1 MPRVRHAS
9 VVQRPWSLD
18 LGLSKLHFKAA
29 QMKLLW
35 TSTAPLTKLWRKSSI
50 GLRFVPWIWSL
61 DLGPPRWHRKAA
73 QRNLT

>member
-1 MPRVRHAS
+1 M
-9 VVQRPWSLD
+9 QRPWSLD

-50 GLRFVPWIWSL
+50 GLRFVPWIMHASAMQGPWSL
-61 DLGPPRWHRKAA
+61 DLGPPKWHSKAA
-73 QRNLT
+73 QRNLF